1 MSCAGL
7 AIAFVGKFALFM
19 FLALLLI
26 EFVKTFIN
34 VLKVLF
40 AMDVDKKWVRS
51 NKKGIIIIII
61 LFPITLCPF
70 TTQ

>member
-1 MSCAGL
+1 MSCEFRVSCAGL

-40 AMDVDKKWVRS
+40 AMALIKNGSEAMKKALLLLLL
-51 NKKGIIIIII
+51 
-61 LFPITLCPF
+61 LFYFL
-70 TTQ
+70 